1 MLQAGFVILA
11 FGCLAASYF
20 ACDFSVALVARHS
33 NTRQPLAYRIAATP
47 YCPCVGNGAPNGSK
61 TIRKRVPV
69 AAA

>member
-1 MLQAGFVILA
+1 MILA
-11 FGCLAASYF
+11 FGCLAASYV

-33 NTRQPLAYRIAATP
+33 NTQQPLAYRIAATP